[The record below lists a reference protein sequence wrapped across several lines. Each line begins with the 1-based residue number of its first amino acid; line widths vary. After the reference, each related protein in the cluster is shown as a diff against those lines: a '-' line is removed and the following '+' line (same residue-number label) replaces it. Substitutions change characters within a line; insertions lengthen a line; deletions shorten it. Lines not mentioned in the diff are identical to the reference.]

1 MPIISRTDQQ
11 LIFHPLD
18 FTLTVLR
25 NFGKNQGLLL
35 AGAIAYYALLSLL
48 PMIILLVL
56 GLSHWFNQAELLAT
70 LQRYLEWLVP
80 S

>member
-18 FTLTVLR
+18 FALTVLR

-35 AGAIAYYALLSLL
+35 AGAIAFRLLKAPRVTAGGRGRARMLTST
-48 PMIILLVL
+48 
-56 GLSHWFNQAELLAT
+56 SRA
-70 LQRYLEWLVP
+70 
-80 S
+80 